1 MKKGLLTLLAAALTI
16 VGCQDYDSQFKE
28 LTTLVTGLATDV
40 AGLQT
45 VSTDIA
51 NLRTTVDGLATS
63 LDVAGIQ
70 TDLDAL
76 EAALVGVADETDLT
90 ALAEALAALQQDV
103 TELLAAN
110 AVINQSITIN
120 SEATLQYVES
130 LISTATDD
138 PTVIVNG
145 SVTVESAFANAD
157 ASLTTRINA
166 VTNKIAT
173 ILGVDNGTGLVLT
186 HSASSTVNFNAL
198 SFIDKN
204 MEITGGAFG
213 HDVLTTITGSIDETH
228 TGAFDYPLLTS
239 AATIT
244 IGTDHSSVVLPTSA
258 TIGAISTTGSA
269 TGELWLKK
277 ATTVSTGKALVSSL
291 TAPKATAVTIGT
303 KAAQAGNVAIAT
315 TLNAVINL
323 TSTSLAGNLTVTGG
337 ASQTTFFGSSL
348 TYVGGT
354 TTVGDYAEA
363 HFTKVTQFGGATA
376 VGAAVLDLSALTS
389 NASGTLVFSRATTV
403 DTQKLVVSSNVTY
416 TAATTAHF
424 ASTNQASMTLPVVT
438 TLKVFK
444 QGVKTGLDVSGYT
457 TMTDFT
463 IGGAQGS
470 APFITEVTNTVAI
483 GGAALVNATIL
494 DGDYDVVTV
503 TGAALRSL
511 TTGGEIRSFTLNA
524 ATGLTAVTMDHD
536 HISGS
541 DAASLVV
548 TGNTA
553 LTALAPSALTYIGN
567 VTITGNTLMTSLD
580 LSSFDTIPLA
590 GAYTMAISGN
600 KLTGTYVAA
609 TEGSTTTAFVEAQ
622 VKSDDF
628 NTLMPLID
636 LAIASRADASIGNV
650 TYTLDLNLSD
660 TDALT
665 AATDLD
671 TAIPATAVGTGT
683 SFVSKAYG
691 TFNYVDTT
699 FKALVKPE

>member
-363 HFTKVTQFGGATA
+363 HFTKVTQFGGNTA
-376 VGAAVLDLSALTS
+376 IGAAVLDLSALTS

-424 ASTNQASMTLPVVT
+424 ASTNQASMTLPAVT

-444 QGVKTGLDVSGYT
+444 QGVKTDLDVSGYT

-470 APFITEVTNTVAI
+470 APFITKVTNTVAI

-541 DAASLVV
+541 DAAALVV